1 MEESILFRREWNSPT
16 PFSLNKEETSHLKAL
31 RIFSEDKLLRVLDG
45 NGSEWIYEVKAGA
58 LQGILK
64 ETKNH
69 SKPSAISAIATAIP
83 KGNRLEWLLQ
93 KGTELGLTHFYFLN
107 FEQSDRKD
115 FNLARVRKIV
125 EEAAIQSKRIFL
137 PEVHAPVT
145 LKEFLNSREKE
156 NQVSPSQTKETK
168 PNVYQFDP
176 KGESNLK
183 PEFFQNTIWI
193 IGPEGGFREKE
204 TNLLKEKK
212 VIGVKAGD
220 SILKIETAGIF
231 AASMFRYFTC

>member
-1 MEESILFRREWNSPT
+1 MEESILFRREWNSES

-31 RIFSEDKLLRVLDG
+31 RIFSEDKILRVFDG
-45 NGSEWIYEVKAGA
+45 IGSEWVYEVKAGA
-58 LQGILK
+58 LQGTLK
-64 ETKNH
+64 ETKRHPQPNVV
-69 SKPSAISAIATAIP
+69 SGIATAIP

-115 FNLARVRKIV
+115 FNIARVQKIV

-137 PEVHAPVT
+137 PEVYAPVA
-145 LKEFLNSREKE
+145 LKEFFHFREKE
-156 NQVSPSQTKETK
+156 NSERQSKETSPS
-168 PNVYQFDP
+168 VYQFDP
-176 KGESNLK
+176 KGESNLQ
-183 PEFFQNTIWI
+183 PEFFRNAIWI

-212 VIGVKAGD
+212 VLGVKAGD

>member
-1 MEESILFRREWNSPT
+1 M
-16 PFSLNKEETSHLKAL
+16 
-31 RIFSEDKLLRVLDG
+31 LDG